1 MEVIEPLADSA
12 IMTLSCG
19 IQAFNSKTH
28 FSVTHQNRSDYWEMY
43 GYEINING
51 QF

>member
-1 MEVIEPLADSA
+1 MEVIEPLADST
-12 IMTLSCG
+12 IVTLSCG
-19 IQAFNSKTH
+19 IQAFKSKIS
-28 FSVTHQNRSDYWEMY
+28 FSVSHQNICDYWEQY